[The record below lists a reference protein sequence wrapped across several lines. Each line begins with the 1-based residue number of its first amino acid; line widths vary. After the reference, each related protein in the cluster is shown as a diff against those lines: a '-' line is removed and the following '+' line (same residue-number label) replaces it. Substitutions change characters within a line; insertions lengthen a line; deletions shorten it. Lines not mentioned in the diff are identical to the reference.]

1 MTAMNIFVFRHIISL
16 VFGTFVTAIF
26 ADIYEKKNSK
36 KLFGVLFILLAIQ
49 AVIICMTGLDFTLKL
64 YPVHTH
70 LILILSLILLFKIRP
85 YDAVIYV
92 LLAYMCCQIPA
103 WISKLITYI
112 LPGNVL
118 AECILYLI
126 VVVTTFYNI
135 YKYIGDSV
143 KKMLGESMASDI
155 AFGIIPITYYFFDY
169 ITTVWTDLLY
179 TGNYHVTQ
187 FMPFVVCFAY
197 IIFIIVLRNEQNQR
211 IEAFKERSLVE
222 NQIVI
227 VENEIEGLHELEQ
240 MSRIY
245 RHDMRHHFSLI
256 LGFIQENKISEAVTY
271 INENIEGIEKI
282 TPQRFCDM
290 EVLNLLLSHFATI
303 ANEEQIKY
311 RFDVRLPNT
320 IPLSKMEICAMVS
333 NALENAFN
341 EVQDLTG
348 QRTVDM
354 VFCAHNDMLIFSVDN
369 SCDKSFVFDG
379 AIPQSVEDND
389 HGYGTR
395 SIAAIAKKHNGMAS
409 FSARDGVFKM
419 MVTMPLK
426 SGM

>member
-1 MTAMNIFVFRHIISL
+1 MNLL
-16 VFGTFVTAIF
+16 V
-26 ADIYEKKNSK
+26 
-36 KLFGVLFILLAIQ
+36 IQ
-49 AVIICMTGLDFTLKL
+49 AVIIYMVGLDFTLKL

-70 LILILSLILLFKIRP
+70 FVLILFLILLFKIRP
-85 YDAVIYV
+85 YEAVIYV

-103 WISKLITYI
+103 WISKLITYV
-112 LPGNVL
+112 LPGNDF

-126 VVVTTFYNI
+126 VVVVVFYNI
-135 YKYIGDSV
+135 YKYVGDLV
-143 KKMLGESMASDI
+143 KRMLGESLAADI
-155 AFGIIPITYYFFDY
+155 VFGIIPITYYFFDY

-179 TGNYHVTQ
+179 EGNYHVTQ
-187 FMPFVVCFAY
+187 FMPFVVCIAY
-197 IIFIIVLRNEQNQR
+197 VIFLIVLRNEQNQR
-211 IEAFKERSLVE
+211 IEAFKERALVE

-256 LGFIQENKISEAVTY
+256 LGYIQENKISDAVSY
-271 INENIEGIEKI
+271 INENIEEIEKI
-282 TPQRFCDM
+282 TPQKFCDM

-311 RFDVRLPNT
+311 SFDVRLPIT

-341 EVQDLTG
+341 EVQELTE
-348 QRTVDM
+348 QRSVDM
-354 VFCAHNDMLIFSVDN
+354 VFCVHNGMLIFSVDN

-379 AIPQSVEDND
+379 TIPQSVEGNG

-395 SIAAIAKKHNGMAS
+395 SIAAIAKKHNGIAS
-409 FSARDGVFKM
+409 FSAGDGVFKM
-419 MVTMPLK
+419 MVTMPLNNI
-426 SGM
+426 